1 MINSDFQKLMNEQNE
16 IRLIQIWKMYL
27 AENHDEGFGPNM
39 NDFVTYL
46 KVVVSE
52 NLDISK

>member
-1 MINSDFQKLMNEQNE
+1 MKNSEFQKLMNEQNE
-16 IRLIQIWKMYL
+16 IRLMKIWKMYL
-27 AENHDEGFGPNM
+27 RENHDEGFGPTM

-52 NLDISK
+52 NLDQ